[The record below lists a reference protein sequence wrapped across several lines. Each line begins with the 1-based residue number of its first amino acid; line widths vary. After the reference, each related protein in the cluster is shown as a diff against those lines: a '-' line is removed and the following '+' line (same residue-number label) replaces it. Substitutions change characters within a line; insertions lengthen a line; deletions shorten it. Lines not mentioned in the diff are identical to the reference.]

1 MFSNTNSS
9 STNNTNI
16 DSNTS
21 SYSSKIASTIDN
33 MLPNVV
39 RDQIHPT
46 PKMSEPSSTDL
57 PHLPEPPVDEVKLRT
72 EPIYHPGLRAGKDV
86 DLQQPQQ
93 QQQQPSMLQQ
103 MEQGVKSFFNKE

>member
-1 MFSNTNSS
+1 MFSNTNTSDTN
-9 STNNTNI
+9 TNNT

-21 SYSSKIASTIDN
+21 SYSKVVSAIDN

-57 PHLPEPPVDEVKLRT
+57 PHLPGPPVDEVKPRT
-72 EPIYHPGLRAGKDV
+72 AAIYPPGLRSGENV
-86 DLQQPQQ
+86 DIQQPQQ

-103 MEQGVKSFFNKE
+103 MEQGVKGFFHKE